1 VPGGLYTQGNL
12 VMHAV
17 PHVANPF
24 ALLTDPDAIFRA
36 VEASPRLESLNRRIC
51 RPLDRAH
58 RDGNGEG
65 AEAATHDAVI
75 DRESD
80 RFFD

>member
-1 VPGGLYTQGNL
+1 MPDGIYTQGIF

-17 PHVANPF
+17 PQIANPF
-24 ALLTDPDAIFRA
+24 ALLTDPEAIFRA

-51 RPLDRAH
+51 RPLDRAQ

-65 AEAATHDAVI
+65 PESDSHDALA
-75 DRESD
+75 DRQSE